1 MMRTRGMSLVEVML
15 TLAVLG
21 VMVSLAIM
29 GIQQPLERQRER
41 DATRELWSA
50 ALRGR
55 QQAVATNQPVRIVV
69 ENNVLRPDGTRRT
82 VARWERLK
90 CDNVWDNNTCPQTA
104 CENTTCRA
112 NADCCDDVGPDI
124 ALPTGLQ
131 AGAVH
136 GLCFMPGSGRAV
148 HPGNIGCMRGKL
160 DDLAALRTASVSSL
174 PMNFTTGRARTLL
187 LVEPL
192 TGLTEVVD
200 CDSKLAE
207 TRNLAACR

>member
-1 MMRTRGMSLVEVML
+1 MSLVEVMV

-21 VMVSLAIM
+21 VMVSLAVM
-29 GIQQPLERQRER
+29 GIQEPLARQRER

-55 QQAVATNQPVRIVV
+55 QQAVSTNQPVRIVV
-69 ENNVLRPDGTRRT
+69 ENNVRTPDGTLRT
-82 VARWERLK
+82 VARWERLQ
-90 CDNVWDNNTCPQTA
+90 CENVWNNNTCPRPA

-112 NADCCDDVGPDI
+112 NAGCCDAVGPDI
-124 ALPTGLQ
+124 VLPTGLQ

-148 HPGNIGCMRGKL
+148 HPGNIGCLRGQL
-160 DDLAALRTASVSSL
+160 DSPAVIKAATVSSL
-174 PMNFTTGRARTLL
+174 PLNFTTGRARTLL

-192 TGLTEVVD
+192 TGLTEVLD